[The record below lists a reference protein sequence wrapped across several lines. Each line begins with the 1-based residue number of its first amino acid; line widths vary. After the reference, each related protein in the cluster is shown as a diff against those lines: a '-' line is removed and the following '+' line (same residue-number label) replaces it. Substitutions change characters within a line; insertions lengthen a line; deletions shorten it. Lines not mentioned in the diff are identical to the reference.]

1 MIKLIRYS
9 ILTLMFA
16 SYFTSNVGAQSKDI
30 TDTAVIAISNS
41 NDYVPGPLLRM
52 PKNEFILST
61 SSVNGSTLNKIPVA
75 NLTNTL
81 YGQLAGLTV
90 KQGSGEPGYDNASLS
105 IRGVGTYDNA
115 NLIIYVDGFQTTN
128 SYFQYIPAAEIESI
142 TLLKDPVSLA
152 TFGMKG
158 ANGVLWVNTKRG
170 SISKPRVQAQLINGW
185 QQPINIDKP
194 YGSYDYARLY
204 NQAISN
210 DNYSLNNYQFSW
222 TPTYTTNQLDAYKNG
237 TATNVDWYD
246 QNLKKSGMYS
256 DANVIFSGG
265 DPTTKYALVLDYM
278 SQGGLYN
285 VSNSTTT
292 SNAQIQRFNL
302 RSNLDFSFFKIF
314 EAKVD
319 LGGRIED
326 RRYPNFNGP
335 TLWENMAKYPSNI
348 YPVKDSATAYWSGTT
363 LFPSNPVASLN
374 GLGWT
379 STHDRTLQSNFTL
392 KEDLDFVAKGLYAN
406 EAVSFNTWTRNSA
419 SKTASYARFYNG
431 IQTTTDK
438 TTDLTSNGS
447 SPVDQYDWKQ
457 INISAGYNRTFG
469 IHSVSAALNYFAS
482 NFVTD
487 YGTNNVG
494 QNTGNNIFYHFE
506 NLGAQVH
513 YAYKSKYIFELAAG
527 YSGTDNFAPD
537 NRWGFYPAFALG
549 WIASKED
556 FLKTNTFI
564 NFLKVRASY
573 GQSGNDQSNRGR
585 YLFQQYFVGNGTYYT
600 GTTLTSNTGII
611 QSYAANPDIF
621 AEKSTKYNV
630 GVDATVFKNFSF
642 SVDVFQD
649 KRSGIVTQNNDLLAT
664 YGATV
669 PYVNIGNV
677 TNKGYEI
684 TANYK
689 SQIGRLTYNLGGLIS
704 AAKNK
709 IDYQAEIPTINDF
722 SKSTGL
728 SIGTPMGLIA
738 DGFYDVNDFN
748 TNGSL
753 KSGLAI
759 PQFGAVQPGDIK
771 YKDLDNNGKVDQ
783 NDITKIGNPNYSDFT
798 YSFNL
803 GASYKGFD
811 FSILFQ
817 GSSGNDINLLTA
829 AYYQTVAFVN
839 NINVYP
845 IAKNAW
851 AYYPSQGIDTRAT
864 ADYPRLTTKSND
876 NNYRN
881 STFWKKNGD
890 FLRIRN
896 IELGYVLP
904 TSITDRIHVENLRVY
919 LSAVN
924 PMTWS
929 SLTKNYNLDPETTS
943 GYPGIKSLNAGIS
956 LNF

>member
-246 QNLKKSGMYS
+246 QNLKNSGMYS

-278 SQGGLYN
+278 NQGGLYN